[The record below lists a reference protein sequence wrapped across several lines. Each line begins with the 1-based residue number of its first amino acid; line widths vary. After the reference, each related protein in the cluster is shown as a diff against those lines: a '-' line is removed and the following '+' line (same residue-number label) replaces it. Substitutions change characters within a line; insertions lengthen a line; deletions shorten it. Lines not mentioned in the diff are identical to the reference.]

1 LYNKL
6 ETTDVLEKAH
16 KSNIDRLLEEFGQHR
31 KNEILETYNN
41 MRRSTERSAKIRD
54 FTPIFI
60 YRTLREALRTDGKI
74 SIEA

>member
-1 LYNKL
+1 M

-16 KSNIDRLLEEFGQHR
+16 KGNVDKLLEEFGQNR

-41 MRRSTERSAKIRD
+41 MRKSAEKSAKIRD
-54 FTPIFI
+54 FTPIFL

>member
-1 LYNKL
+1 L

-16 KSNIDRLLEEFGQHR
+16 KSNIEKLLDEFGLNR

-41 MRRSTERSAKIRD
+41 LRNSTDRNAKIRNY
-54 FTPIFI
+54 TPIFL
-60 YRTLREALRTDGKI
+60 YRTLRDALRTDGKI

>member
-1 LYNKL
+1 L

-16 KSNIDRLLEEFGQHR
+16 KSNIEKLLEEFGQNR
-31 KNEILETYNN
+31 KKEILETYNN
-41 MRRSTERSAKIRD
+41 MRYSADRSAKIRD
-54 FTPIFI
+54 FTPIFL